1 MTRQLR
7 EVWFSG
13 HVQGVGFRYTSCG
26 LARRIGVGGY
36 VRNLP
41 DGRVHLV
48 VEGEVDEIDSLLA
61 AIQERLGPYIREQR
75 EDRRPATGQFRQFDI
90 RF

>member
-1 MTRQLR
+1 MARELR

-13 HVQGVGFRYTSCG
+13 QVQGVGFRQTTCS
-26 LARRIGVGGY
+26 LARRRGVVGF
-36 VRNLP
+36 VQNLP

-48 VEGEVDEIDSLLA
+48 AEGEVEEVEALLA
-61 AIQERLGPYIREQR
+61 AVDERLGPYIRARR
-75 EDRRPATGQFRQFDI
+75 EDRRPATGQYAGFDI

>member
-1 MTRQLR
+1 MTRELR

-13 HVQGVGFRYTSCG
+13 HVQGVGFRYTTCA
-26 LARRIGVGGY
+26 LARRTGVGGY

-48 VEGEVDEIDSLLA
+48 VEGDVDEVESLLA
-61 AIQERLGPYIREQR
+61 AVQDRLGPYIREKR

-90 RF
+90 RT